1 MNQHLTAHAW
11 DADDNKPVIPK
22 IPNPRPAPK
31 HAFTELD
38 TAIRVAQRMLC
49 HYGTVDGSSTYAYT
63 VAHGG
68 LTEALRLLLRAL
80 GAEAVDAR

>member
-1 MNQHLTAHAW
+1 MTNHF
-11 DADDNKPVIPK
+11 VRPK
-22 IPNPRPAPK
+22 RASSPDRVA
-31 HAFTELD
+31 ELD

-49 HYGTVDGSSTYAYT
+49 HYGTVDNSSAYAYT

-68 LTEALRLLLRAL
+68 LAEALRLLLRAL

>member
-1 MNQHLTAHAW
+1 MSR
-11 DADDNKPVIPK
+11 KPTTEQT
-22 IPNPRPAPK
+22 PARVAGALPP
-31 HAFTELD
+31 AVTELD
-38 TAIRVAQRMLC
+38 TAIRVAQRMLR